1 MRGVVGVGERHAV
14 GQAGLEQLASGVVGV
29 AGGAYNADGRGLGDS
44 LDPAA
49 GVIGIT
55 GLKPVG
61 VGHLG
66 HAAVGV
72 IEVVRG
78 GVTSRIGG
86 ALELATPRAG
96 RTGVIG
102 QGRDIGDIGARAV
115 DLDDLA
121 VCIVLHG
128 YSATDRGAV
137 RPKARLGE
145 GNRPV
150 LVVVGGE
157 GLFLLAG
164 CDAGACHYRR

>member
-102 QGRDIGDIGARAV
+102 QGRDIGDIGAWAV

-121 VCIVLHG
+121 EGVVLHAEG
-128 YSATDRGAV
+128 ARDRIAGWGKPA
-137 RPKARLGE
+137 LGD
-145 GNRPV
+145 GDRIV
-150 LVVVGGE
+150 ILIDDD
-157 GLFLLAG
+157 GLLLLAG
-164 CDAGACHYRR
+164 IDARA

>member
-29 AGGAYNADGRGLGDS
+29 AGGAYSRDGRGLGDG

-121 VCIVLHG
+121 GGAVLHAEG
-128 YSATDRGAV
+128 ARDRIAG
-137 RPKARLGE
+137 
-145 GNRPV
+145 
-150 LVVVGGE
+150 GGE
-157 GLFLLAG
+157 AALGGGDRVVILIGDDGLLLLAG
-164 CDAGACHYRR
+164 V